1 MRILIAEDDPIYR
14 RMLESALMKW
24 GYDVV
29 VAKDG
34 TEAWQALQGQNAP
47 KLAILDW
54 MMPGMDGVDIIR
66 KIRKNPN
73 LKNNYIILA
82 TAKGYKE
89 DITAGLRFGA
99 DDYITK
105 PFEREQIRDSV
116 KIGIR
121 ALALQAANNK
131 NQLQENLIVDS
142 MTNGENGEPVSQTD
156 KDL

>member
-24 GYDVV
+24 GYEVV
-29 VAKDG
+29 VTKDG
-34 TEAWQALQGQNAP
+34 TEAWQALQCPNAP

-54 MMPGMDGVDIIR
+54 MMPGMDGVDII
-66 KIRKNPN
+66 KKVRKNSK

-89 DITAGLRFGA
+89 DITTGLRFGA

-105 PFEREQIRDSV
+105 PFEREEIRDSV
-116 KIGIR
+116 KNGIR
-121 ALALQAANNK
+121 ALALQAANSQD
-131 NQLQENLIVDS
+131 QLQEDLIVDS
-142 MTNGENGEPVSQTD
+142 MTNGKNGESISQSD
-156 KDL
+156 GNV

>member
-14 RMLESALMKW
+14 RMLESALLKW
-24 GYDVV
+24 GYEVV

-34 TEAWQALQGQNAP
+34 TEAWQALQSQNAP

-54 MMPGMDGVDIIR
+54 MMPGMDGVDIIK
-66 KIRKNPN
+66 KIRKNPK

-105 PFEREQIRDSV
+105 PFEREEIRDSV
-116 KIGIR
+116 KNGVQALEMR
-121 ALALQAANNK
+121 AAKNQ
-131 NQLQENLIVDS
+131 NQLQENLIVES
-142 MTNGENGEPVSQTD
+142 MTNGKNSETVS
-156 KDL
+156 